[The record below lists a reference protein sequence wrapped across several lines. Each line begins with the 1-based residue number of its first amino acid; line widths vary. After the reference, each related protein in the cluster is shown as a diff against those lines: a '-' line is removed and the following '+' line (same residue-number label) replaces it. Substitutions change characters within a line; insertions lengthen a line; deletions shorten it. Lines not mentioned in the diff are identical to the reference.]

1 MRTPKSLP
9 SKLLSPQVEA
19 IAGTF
24 LGLAQKYAAR
34 REPVELEKIIRIH
47 PVVAAAAEIRTVL
60 LPLLMMGDY
69 VNSNESIQSE
79 VRAEIAALEGSW
91 KAHIAKMN
99 GYQSYGF
106 AVIEKEYKVTIT
118 GCGLSRLRVLNQQF
132 VSFDGDNEIEKVIYS
147 PPRRKAFGD
156 KKKGKNQ
163 NKVELDYDR
172 VIHLI
177 NGDPFTLGNDPKGIA
192 LLDRVAP
199 YYDAFN
205 LMMATLI
212 LAAKRQATPMLYGK
226 TNTRAQQPILGNDG
240 LPVIDPRTGQPLLV
254 SASEKFKNDL
264 EQVENG
270 SVMVIDLQDE
280 LAAIAATAKP
290 ELILEGAQFIM
301 QMIMMCFLVP
311 QTTIGMSSTGVG
323 DSGLSEQHQQL
334 LLMLVKADIHRISE
348 AIIECLIRPMLDWN
362 HGQLDD
368 YGRFPVIEAKDN
380 AETIALLGVIPNLV
394 SSGVLTAS
402 DKTVISKVKESI
414 GV

>member
-147 PPRRKAFGD
+147 PPRRK
-156 KKKGKNQ
+156 
-163 NKVELDYDR
+163 L
-172 VIHLI
+172 
-177 NGDPFTLGNDPKGIA
+177 
-192 LLDRVAP
+192 
-199 YYDAFN
+199 
-205 LMMATLI
+205 
-212 LAAKRQATPMLYGK
+212 K
-226 TNTRAQQPILGNDG
+226 TR
-240 LPVIDPRTGQPLLV
+240 
-254 SASEKFKNDL
+254 
-264 EQVENG
+264 
-270 SVMVIDLQDE
+270 
-280 LAAIAATAKP
+280 
-290 ELILEGAQFIM
+290 
-301 QMIMMCFLVP
+301 
-311 QTTIGMSSTGVG
+311 
-323 DSGLSEQHQQL
+323 
-334 LLMLVKADIHRISE
+334 
-348 AIIECLIRPMLDWN
+348 
-362 HGQLDD
+362 
-368 YGRFPVIEAKDN
+368 
-380 AETIALLGVIPNLV
+380 
-394 SSGVLTAS
+394 
-402 DKTVISKVKESI
+402 
-414 GV
+414 